1 MKALGFSTSAVF
13 LAVTT
18 TAVTRLAASWGEGGG
33 TRVLKYCKTSLGLFF
48 GYSAHSVIDVIKI
61 VL

>member
-18 TAVTRLAASWGEGGG
+18 TAVTRLAASWGGGG
-33 TRVLKYCKTSLGLFF
+33 GERGGQ
-48 GYSAHSVIDVIKI
+48 GYLNI
-61 VL
+61 VKLLLVYF